1 MLELAPRGLQSPTT
15 TRMASKRGMSAS
27 RWGHAPEI
35 GTPVRVITG
44 LARIP
49 RARIERAA
57 MFERRPNTWSPPGW
71 PVLVALGMV
80 ALLMSGIVGIDLFLA
95 KRVADQTGGLIGNA
109 QRSSELLDHMRAHV
123 RYLLSSP
130 HDHREMNRIN
140 REIAAD
146 AREYDPLASYP
157 GERAE
162 WTKLEGL
169 LDALP
174 RIEADAPRIRDDMV
188 EEINA
193 SVDELIAINHREAR
207 GIAGKIRAAHLHA
220 LWSDTVV
227 GAGTFTLMLVVVIVL
242 LRVLARQRRLVAERV
257 RWLDEKNSELEA
269 FAARA
274 AHDLRSPL
282 NPVRGY
288 AELILEAKGLP
299 EGVAAMAL
307 HIRRGVDRMTGV
319 IDGMLALS
327 VSGRPPAGECVPAVV
342 IAGVLEEMGAE
353 LHGVAV
359 ETRVQ
364 GGGERVACQQGVL
377 GQILRNLVGN
387 AVKFRSPDRPLVIT
401 VETREAGAVV
411 EIAVE
416 DNGLGMD
423 PQSVEH
429 AFEPFY
435 RGPTRRVVPGH
446 GLGLAI
452 VERTVRSLGG
462 SSRLWSEP
470 ERGTRVSICIPCVPS
485 ADVLRNRLDL
495 RQSASPR

>member
-1 MLELAPRGLQSPTT
+1 
-15 TRMASKRGMSAS
+15 
-27 RWGHAPEI
+27 
-35 GTPVRVITG
+35 
-44 LARIP
+44 
-49 RARIERAA
+49 
-57 MFERRPNTWSPPGW
+57 
-71 PVLVALGMV
+71 VLVALGMV

-109 QRSSELLDHMRAHV
+109 QRSAELLDHMRGHV

-130 HDHREMNRIN
+130 HDRREMNRIT

-162 WTKLEGL
+162 WKKLEGL

-174 RIEADAPRIRDDMV
+174 RIAADAPRIRDELV

-207 GIAGKIRAAHLHA
+207 GIAGKIREAHLHA

-242 LRVLARQRRLVAERV
+242 LRVLGRQRRLVAERV

-288 AELILEAKGLP
+288 AELILEAEGLP
-299 EGVAAMAL
+299 EGVASMAM

-327 VSGRPPAGECVPAVV
+327 VSGRPPVGECVPAVV

-353 LHGVAV
+353 LHGVMV
-359 ETRVQ
+359 ETRLQ
-364 GGGERVACQQGVL
+364 AGTDRVACEQGVL
-377 GQILRNLVGN
+377 GQILRNLIGN
-387 AVKFRSPDRPLVIT
+387 ALKFRSPDRALIIT
-401 VETREAGAVV
+401 IETHEAGAAV

-423 PQSVEH
+423 RQSVEH

-435 RGPTRRVVPGH
+435 RGPTVRVVPGH

-452 VERTVRSLGG
+452 VERTIRSLGG
-462 SSRLWSEP
+462 SSRLSSEP
-470 ERGTRVSICIPCVPS
+470 GRGTRVSICIPRVLSP
-485 ADVLRNRLDL
+485 DVLRDRLDL
-495 RQSASPR
+495 RQSA

>member
-35 GTPVRVITG
+35 VTPVRVITG

-257 RWLDEKNSELEA
+257 RWLD
-269 FAARA
+269 
-274 AHDLRSPL
+274 
-282 NPVRGY
+282 
-288 AELILEAKGLP
+288 
-299 EGVAAMAL
+299 
-307 HIRRGVDRMTGV
+307 
-319 IDGMLALS
+319 
-327 VSGRPPAGECVPAVV
+327 
-342 IAGVLEEMGAE
+342 
-353 LHGVAV
+353 
-359 ETRVQ
+359 
-364 GGGERVACQQGVL
+364 
-377 GQILRNLVGN
+377 
-387 AVKFRSPDRPLVIT
+387 
-401 VETREAGAVV
+401 
-411 EIAVE
+411 
-416 DNGLGMD
+416 
-423 PQSVEH
+423 
-429 AFEPFY
+429 
-435 RGPTRRVVPGH
+435 
-446 GLGLAI
+446 
-452 VERTVRSLGG
+452 
-462 SSRLWSEP
+462 
-470 ERGTRVSICIPCVPS
+470 
-485 ADVLRNRLDL
+485 
-495 RQSASPR
+495 